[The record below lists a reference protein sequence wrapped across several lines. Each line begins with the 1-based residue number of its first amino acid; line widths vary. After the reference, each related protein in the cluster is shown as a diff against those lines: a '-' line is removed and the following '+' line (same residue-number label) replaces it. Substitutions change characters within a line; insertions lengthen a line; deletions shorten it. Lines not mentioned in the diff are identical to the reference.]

1 MAIYD
6 YKMEPFTDFSIK
18 DNIKKYHEALKK
30 VEGYMGRE
38 YLLVIGG
45 ERITTGTL
53 YTSKNPAGHDEVI
66 GTLHQ
71 AGIDEVELAMKK
83 ALEAFESWKKTRAKV
98 RADVLFK
105 AAAIVRKRK
114 FEFSAL
120 MTKEAGKP
128 SKEADADTAEAIDFM
143 EYYARQ
149 MLELEEVDKKVK
161 SRKNIERNEF
171 KYIPMGVGAVITPW
185 NFPMAIMTGMT
196 TSAIVTGN
204 TVLLK
209 PANTTQ
215 IIAYKLVEVLEE
227 AGMPKG
233 VVNFVPGK
241 GSEIGNYMVK
251 HPKTSF
257 ISFTGSKAVGQT
269 IYEEAAKKRKGQTHL
284 KRVVAEM
291 GGKDTI
297 IVDEN
302 YDPKEAADILKTS
315 AFGFSGQKCSAA
327 SRGIVH
333 ASIYDEVLEELKKQ
347 TNDLKVD
354 NPADESTFMGPVNDK
369 NAFDKIKAYIEIGK
383 EEGIFLCGGDADEKK
398 GWFVN
403 PTVFYDLSSKA
414 RLMQEEIFGPVLG
427 LTKFEDFKDAV
438 AIANDTEYGLT
449 GALLSHSREHM
460 EYARENFHVGNLYFN
475 RKCTGAIVGYQ
486 PFGGFKMSGTDSK
499 AGGPDYLKHFML
511 GKTITEAL

>member
-6 YKMEPFTDFSIK
+6 YAMEPFSDFTKKETIK
-18 DNIKKYHEALKK
+18 AYHEGLKTVK
-30 VEGYMGRE
+30 GYLGKE
-38 YLLVIGG
+38 YPLIIGG
-45 ERITTGTL
+45 KRITTENL
-53 YTSKNPAGHDEVI
+53 YTSMNPADHNEVI
-66 GTLHQ
+66 GKLHQ

-83 ALEAFESWKKTRAKV
+83 ALEAFESWKKTPAKV

-128 SKEADADTAEAIDFM
+128 YKEADADTAEAIDFM

-149 MLELEEVDKKVK
+149 MLELEESDKKVL
-161 SRKNIERNEF
+161 SRKHIERNEF

-196 TSAIVTGN
+196 TSAIVAGN

-227 AGMPKG
+227 AGLPKG

-241 GSEIGNYMVK
+241 GKEIGNYMVK

-257 ISFTGSKAVGQT
+257 ISFTGSKAVGET
-269 IYEEAAKKRKGQTHL
+269 IYEEAAKVRKNQNHL

-291 GGKDTI
+291 GGKDAI
-297 IVDEN
+297 VVDEG
-302 YDPKEAADILKTS
+302 YDPVEAAEILKTS

-327 SRGIVH
+327 SRAIIH
-333 ASIYDEVLEELKKQ
+333 ESLYDEVLEA
-347 TNDLKVD
+347 LKVQTEELTLG
-354 NPADESTFMGPVNDK
+354 NTEDEKIFMGPVNDK

-383 EEGIFLCGGDADEKK
+383 EEGKLLTGGNADDKH
-398 GWFVN
+398 GWFIE
-403 PTVFYDLSSKA
+403 PTVFYDMDPKA
-414 RLMQEEIFGPVLG
+414 RLMQEEIFGPVLAI
-427 LTKFEDFKDAV
+427 TKFKDFKEGID
-438 AIANDTEYGLT
+438 IANDTQYGLT
-449 GALLSHSREHM
+449 GALLSYNREHI

-499 AGGPDYLKHFML
+499 AGGPDYLKLFML
-511 GKTITEAL
+511 GKTVTEAL